1 MTVRIKSA
9 TCNHLLGEPCEVC
22 EAGWQE
28 PPNGGPTVRTFRE
41 GWYEHIALDPI
52 YISSAQQLRD
62 ECRKHEVHSYQVED
76 GNLWRTKS
84 GKWQ

>member
-1 MTVRIKSA
+1 MTIRIRSKD
-9 TCNHLLGEPCEVC
+9 CNHLLGEACAVC
-22 EAGWQE
+22 AAQWAA
-28 PPNGGPTVRTFRE
+28 PPAAPKVVTFRE

-52 YISSAQQLRD
+52 YISSAQQLAD
-62 ECRKHEVHSYQVED
+62 ECKRHGNHSYQLQD